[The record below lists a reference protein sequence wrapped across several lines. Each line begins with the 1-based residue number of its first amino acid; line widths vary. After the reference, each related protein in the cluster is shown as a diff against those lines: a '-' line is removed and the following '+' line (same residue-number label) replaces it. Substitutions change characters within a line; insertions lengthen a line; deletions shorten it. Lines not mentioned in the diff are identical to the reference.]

1 MSSHLHL
8 LKEWKKVSI
17 TPSWLSLIV
26 SEKTLVWQTWCK
38 SSGHGWLCVYC
49 SVELWEPCW
58 SVHIHDRK
66 IANVFFEANCHN
78 HACVYYMYIVYVG
91 PVEGYH
97 SSWNNTWVVCM
108 CSRRIIIASFHQNQ
122 GVTRNTIIQSALFG
136 MVLIRAMNLVG
147 PRTRSSM
154 ETWTSARYWHQSCS
168 LEESLTNNTEL
179 CFLAER

>member
-1 MSSHLHL
+1 MLLDMSPERVQYYKPTWPMSSLPFYRENISTRVEKSCPLEYLLFVINILKSSCNVKRQMKATNIWSRSWRMSSHLHL

-78 HACVYYMYIVYVG
+78 HACVYYMYM
-91 PVEGYH
+91 
-97 SSWNNTWVVCM
+97 WV
-108 CSRRIIIASFHQNQ
+108 
-122 GVTRNTIIQSALFG
+122 L
-136 MVLIRAMNLVG
+136 
-147 PRTRSSM
+147 
-154 ETWTSARYWHQSCS
+154 
-168 LEESLTNNTEL
+168 
-179 CFLAER
+179 